1 MFNYASLQKIC
12 IHANRTLV
20 LPPPVPRRSFPE
32 RPPIATTPLGERTR
46 FLLPTLSVI
55 DTAIIGIGGG
65 GGVGVDSAICG
76 SFGDGGTPPKGL
88 RSTSAPP
95 RSPKSGRDA
104 CGECEL
110 HFGNE
115 KSGGNRYPPHRTC
128 PYFPKVR
135 PRSSQLLSVSSP

>member
-76 SFGDGGTPPKGL
+76 SFGDGVTPPKGL